1 MSRFRAAR
9 RARGFLVIAAV
20 FLLVVLAGLVAYMM
34 TVSTT
39 SQAASAADANSARAY
54 QAARAGAEWAVYLI
68 TQTAG
73 GGGTLKDQC
82 GPGGGAAG
90 SSAKSLNLGSTLS
103 AFTVTVTC
111 DSPATFTEGATS
123 GVRVYSIVSNA
134 CNEPASSGCPGGLS
148 TCCPNNSTTSSTYV
162 NREVTLTISN

>member
-1 MSRFRAAR
+1 MNRLRATR
-9 RARGFLVIAAV
+9 QARGFLVIAAV

-73 GGGTLKDQC
+73 GGSTLKEQC
-82 GPGGGAAG
+82 GPAGGAAG
-90 SSAKSLNLGSTLS
+90 SSTKTLNLGSNLS

-111 DSPATFTEGATS
+111 TSPAAFTEGATT
-123 GVRVYSIVSNA
+123 GVRVYSIVANA
-134 CNEPASSGCPGGLS
+134 CNDPDG
-148 TCCPNNSTTSSTYV
+148 TTCPNNSTTSSTYV